1 MSNPTAALATALQA
15 RYAIERE
22 LGRGGMA
29 TVYLAEDLKH
39 GREVAIKVLRPE
51 LAASVDA
58 ERFLREIGIAARLAH
73 PHIVPLLDSGEAGGL
88 LYFVSPHVAG
98 GSLRDRLAREGR
110 LPLADVRRIAREAGA
125 GLDFA
130 HRNGYVHRDV
140 KPENIL
146 FADGV
151 AVLAD
156 FGVARACCG
165 PGGVTPTGPA
175 SAAGPRAGAVSQAVT
190 EVGIVV
196 GTPEYMSPEQ
206 AAGDPGVE
214 QASDQYALACVVY
227 EMLAGE
233 PPFRSPTARATMARQ
248 VTEAPRPVRVV
259 RPDVPPSVEAA
270 LARALAK
277 RPDERF
283 PSVTAFVA
291 ALEAEGPAV
300 PRSFGAARVVAVL
313 PFVNASPD
321 PDTEYLS
328 DGITDE
334 LIVALAKVEGLRVA
348 SRTSV
353 FALKGKPQDVRAIGA
368 LLGAS
373 EILEGTVRKAG
384 DRLRIT
390 AQLSSGADGRLLW
403 TERYDRTLDDV
414 FAIQDEMARTIVGTL
429 RAGSFA
435 GLSEAPRR
443 RGTESVAAYG
453 HYLRGRYEMTRRTQ
467 EAVADAIRWFEQAV
481 AEDPA
486 YALAYTGLSDSYAL
500 HVDYRSVPVAEG
512 FARAKDY
519 ARRAIEL
526 DGSLADPHASLAWV
540 LFIYDWDWD
549 GAGREFR
556 RAIELDP
563 GCTVAHQWYAFLLMA
578 RGRTDEALIEGH
590 TALESDE
597 PTVSARRSMAWLY
610 YYARRYDVSRSHA
623 LRAIEANPTSEENY
637 RVLGLAL
644 AQQGELA
651 EAERVL
657 REARTLPGAGAYEEA
672 VLGYALAL
680 AGKEAEARA
689 LLADLEAQAARGYVT
704 PVAPGTL
711 LLGLGE
717 AARALDWIEK
727 AYAERRGWLAY
738 VKVNPLFDGI
748 RDQKRFVDLVKKMG
762 L

>member
-1 MSNPTAALATALQA
+1 MPFGLPDLATALA
-15 RYAIERE
+15 DRYAVRDT

-29 TVYLAEDLKH
+29 TVYRAEDLKH

-58 ERFLREIGIAARLAH
+58 ERFVREIGIAARLAH
-73 PHIVPLLDSGEAGGL
+73 PHIVPLLDSGDAGGL
-88 LYFVSPHVAG
+88 LYFVTPLVAG
-98 GSLRDRLAREGR
+98 GSLRERLQQEGR
-110 LPLADVRRIAREAGA
+110 LAVRDAVRIAREAGA

-130 HRNGYVHRDV
+130 HRNGFVHRDV

-165 PGGVTPTGPA
+165 LTGVQPTG
-175 SAAGPRAGAVSQAVT
+175 AGAAATAAAVT
-190 EVGIVV
+190 EVGLVV

-206 AAGDPGVE
+206 AAGDPNVE
-214 QASDQYALACVVY
+214 HFSDQYALGCVVF
-227 EMLAGE
+227 EMLAGA
-233 PPFRSPTARATMARQ
+233 PPFRSPTPQATMARQ
-248 VTEAPRPVRVV
+248 VTEAPPPLRAARPE
-259 RPDVPPSVEAA
+259 VPPAVEAA
-270 LARALAK
+270 VARALAK
-277 RPDERF
+277 RPEDRF
-283 PSVTAFVA
+283 PSVAAFVE
-291 ALEAEGPAV
+291 ALERDAPAL
-300 PRSFGAARVVAVL
+300 PGRFAPARVVAVL

-334 LIVALAKVEGLRVA
+334 LIVGLAKVEGLRVA

-353 FALKGKPQDVRAIGA
+353 FALKGRPLDVRAIGA
-368 LLGAS
+368 LLGAT
-373 EILEGTVRKAG
+373 EILEGTVRTAG

-403 TERYDRTLDDV
+403 SERYDRTFDDV

-429 RAGSFA
+429 RATSFA
-435 GLSEAPRR
+435 GLAPAPAR
-443 RGTESVAAYG
+443 RGTASVTAYG
-453 HYLRGRYEMTRRTQ
+453 HYLRGRYEMNRRTQ
-467 EAVADAIRWFEQAV
+467 EAVAEAIRWLERAV

-486 YALAYTGLSDSYAL
+486 YALAYTGLSDAYAL

-512 FARAKDY
+512 FARARDY
-519 ARRAIEL
+519 ARRAIAL
-526 DGSLADPHASLAWV
+526 DETLADAHASLAWV
-540 LFIYDWDWD
+540 LFIHDWDWD
-549 GAGREFR
+549 GADREFR
-556 RAIELDP
+556 RAIALDP

-578 RGRTDEALIEGH
+578 RGRTEEGLLEGH

-610 YYARRYDVSRSHA
+610 YYAHRYETSRRHA
-623 LRAIEANPTSEENY
+623 LRAVEANPTSEENF

-644 AQQGELA
+644 VQLGQLA

-657 REARTLPGAGAYEEA
+657 REARALPGAGAYEA
-672 VLGYALAL
+672 GVLGYALAV

-689 LLADLEAQAARGYVT
+689 LLAELEAQAARGYVT
-704 PVAPGTL
+704 PVALGTL
-711 LLGLGE
+711 LVGLGE
-717 AARALDWIEK
+717 RARALDCLER
-727 AYAERRGWLAY
+727 AHAERRGWMTYL
-738 VKVNPLFDGI
+738 KVNPVFDGI
-748 RDQKRFVDLVKKMG
+748 RDEARFRRLISEMR